1 MRYIKYTSFNQ
12 YLYIMHINMDV
23 WKFFINTD
31 VKITYKKMLLKFVIH
46 IILILIF
53 IYLKPQHIH
62 ALFYLQFV

>member
-31 VKITYKKMLLKFVIH
+31 VKITYKKMLLKFIIH
-46 IILILIF
+46 IILILI
-53 IYLKPQHIH
+53 
-62 ALFYLQFV
+62 